1 VETAASCLY
10 LTPYALC
17 LISRKRWDQLAK
29 FLKPDKLS
37 TSSADDQT
45 LADAAAQAEAPPVLQ
60 VLQTHVCLI
69 PYALCLISG
78 GGSAGVA
85 GVAGARVL
93 KKENNSM
100 LMYADVC

>member
-1 VETAASCLY
+1 METAALCLY

-60 VLQTHVCLI
+60 VLQTHVC
-69 PYALCLISG
+69 PEGAQQYAS
-78 GGSAGVA
+78 
-85 GVAGARVL
+85 
-93 KKENNSM
+93 
-100 LMYADVC
+100 VC

>member
-1 VETAASCLY
+1 M
-10 LTPYALC
+10 PYALC
-17 LISRKRWDQLAK
+17 LISRKRWDRLAK

-37 TSSADDQT
+37 ASSADQT
-45 LADAAAQAEAPPVLQ
+45 LEDAGAQAEAPPVLQ

-78 GGSAGVA
+78 GGSAGIA